1 MQIKKY
7 IKSFTIVFN
16 MNGSKSKID
25 KFNILE
31 DLFLSF
37 EDVTVV
43 NKNIKP
49 EKLMEINQS
58 GKKTLMIDSIIQPF
72 DEIKILLKLVTNF
85 FIYTKQIQDFS
96 LEFIEKELDEET
108 LIVYGSEI
116 YLDELNKIT
125 FSPTMRTKW
134 RNPQIINNLIE
145 MN

>member
-1 MQIKKY
+1 MQIKKN
-7 IKSFTIVFN
+7 IRSFTIIFN
-16 MNGSKSKID
+16 LNGSRNKIEKYD
-25 KFNILE
+25 VLE

-37 EDVTVV
+37 EDVIIV

-49 EKLMEINQS
+49 QELMKINQS
-58 GKKTLMIDSIIQPF
+58 GKKTLMIDGDIQPF
-72 DEIKILLKLVTNF
+72 DEIKILLKLVNNF
-85 FIYTKQIQDFS
+85 FIHTNQIQYFS

-116 YLDELNKIT
+116 YLGDLNKINFT
-125 FSPTMRTKW
+125 PTIRSRW